1 MISQMLARDPKDR
14 PSFDRILST
23 FRGTIFPEYFYI
35 FLKDYVNSLSE
46 GPDSASSSDD
56 FIKKMAS
63 QPGTKV
69 DRLLEEWESVSI
81 HLDQGQDQGEYPI
94 SRLDME

>member
-46 GPDSASSSDD
+46 GPDSAGSLDD

-63 QPGTKV
+63 QPGIKI
-69 DRLLEEWESVSI
+69 DRLLEEWESISI
-81 HLDQGQDQGEYPI
+81 HLDQDQGEYPI